1 MDIVI
6 GEWLRNFILH
16 MAGDTREQ
24 GGVVSKNM
32 TVTIVA
38 SRNSERK
45 LWSQCRLAWGDLQ
58 RCKRAAQ
65 PGVDG
70 PQERWAEGL
79 PTLPRGLVFSPAS
92 LDCVA

>member
-24 GGVVSKNM
+24 GGVVSKNII
-32 TVTIVA
+32 VTIVA

-45 LWSQCRLAWGDLQ
+45 L
-58 RCKRAAQ
+58 
-65 PGVDG
+65 
-70 PQERWAEGL
+70 
-79 PTLPRGLVFSPAS
+79 
-92 LDCVA
+92 